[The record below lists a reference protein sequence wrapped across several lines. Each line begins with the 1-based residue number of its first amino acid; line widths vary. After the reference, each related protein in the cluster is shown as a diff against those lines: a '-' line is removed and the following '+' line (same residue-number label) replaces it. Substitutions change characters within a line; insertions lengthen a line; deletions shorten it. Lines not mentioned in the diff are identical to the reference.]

1 MKIGNK
7 NLIKGKWEEKHTSQ
21 SLLKSLLQG
30 FDVKGVC
37 DEERESKLMIKR
49 AHGKFLTV
57 VTASE
62 LIRCNSFSKLLSLY
76 NSNFLPVFLS
86 LSV

>member
-7 NLIKGKWEEKHTSQ
+7 NLIKAKWEEKHTSQ
-21 SLLKSLLQG
+21 NLLISLLQG

-37 DEERESKLMIKR
+37 DVERESKLMVKR
-49 AHGKFLTV
+49 VHGKCLTV
-57 VTASE
+57 VTGSK